1 MKDEVSHEIVESIL
15 IEAGLIEKTYIE
27 ESLYTGTRNAFLF
40 ILAAIVSPIGIPL
53 FGHVIQQR
61 INSMYYECKSI
72 KDPSEKKNC
81 RLKLLNF
88 VVNIQKQ
95 KLKDPKL
102 TDKQRKKLVKSI
114 SLYEEAKKQIISKGK
129 GKFAFE
135 SSSSLKEAATGI
147 WWKTLLSALTIPSM
161 AIYTSAQDEAI
172 QNAKYHCKELP
183 IEERKQCQLKVL
195 KLVISILQEQAKKE
209 PKNKAILRKLRL
221 VHAYMAYVNA
231 GK

>member
-102 TDKQRKKLVKSI
+102 TDKQRKKFHVMLEHGEIDPKTVKHWGQ
-114 SLYEEAKKQIISKGK
+114 LPTAKAVG
-129 GKFAFE
+129 F
-135 SSSSLKEAATGI
+135 
-147 WWKTLLSALTIPSM
+147 
-161 AIYTSAQDEAI
+161 
-172 QNAKYHCKELP
+172 
-183 IEERKQCQLKVL
+183 
-195 KLVISILQEQAKKE
+195 
-209 PKNKAILRKLRL
+209 LR
-221 VHAYMAYVNA
+221 
-231 GK
+231 